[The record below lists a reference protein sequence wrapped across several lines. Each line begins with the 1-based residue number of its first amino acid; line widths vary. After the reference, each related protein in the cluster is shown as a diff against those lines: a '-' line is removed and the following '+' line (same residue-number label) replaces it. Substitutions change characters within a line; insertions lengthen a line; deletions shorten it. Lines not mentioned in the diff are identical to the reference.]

1 MIIESMDEG
10 FLLFIRAIKRENKK
24 PRIFPRLFYMAAFPS
39 TESNGLGKAD
49 FVSLFCLAEG
59 ELLTLTESQ
68 KYNPPG

>member
-1 MIIESMDEG
+1 
-10 FLLFIRAIKRENKK
+10 
-24 PRIFPRLFYMAAFPS
+24 MAAFPS